1 MLKNA
6 IQHVVDDSS
15 FHLKVEPAATALQ
28 QAKYVAEWS
37 GKDENRLIFEAF
49 EERLVKE
56 LKGCLPSDP
65 TNSNARSFVSFRSDI
80 CRNYH
85 SLRTSSSFVDLWTEL
100 IKRATTRAHPQPTF
114 YQEVTDL
121 LFDGIITSALPVR
134 PPVTSEAAAITCDDA
149 NVINYA
155 AGYVCRKIHRSI
167 HRSSKPDQAELLRC
181 VKALLKEDDDEEA
194 ASLSAAW
201 VNEVDRGG
209 LWHVREGTYMLFVA
223 MEEEVREHFR
233 FGALEDSKERCRER
247 LTTALSSNDEVL
259 FHWCMLT
266 AEIEEIHAQTVL
278 DMLVSLWVTIRG
290 FSFASAF
297 IEMYK
302 QEKKKAL
309 QRSKALRKDIRPDFA
324 IS

>member
-1 MLKNA
+1 M
-6 IQHVVDDSS
+6 
-15 FHLKVEPAATALQ
+15 Q
-28 QAKYVAEWS
+28 QLVHIP
-37 GKDENRLIFEAF
+37 NRHFI
-49 EERLVKE
+49 K
-56 LKGCLPSDP
+56 
-65 TNSNARSFVSFRSDI
+65 
-80 CRNYH
+80 
-85 SLRTSSSFVDLWTEL
+85 TSSSTVSSHQLYRL
-100 IKRATTRAHPQPTF
+100 
-114 YQEVTDL
+114 DL
-121 LFDGIITSALPVR
+121 LYPQRQLPSHVMM
-134 PPVTSEAAAITCDDA
+134 PT
-149 NVINYA
+149 YA
-155 AGYVCRKIHRSI
+155 AGYVCRKIHKSI

-181 VKALLKEDDDEEA
+181 VKALDDDEEAASLSA

-223 MEEEVREHFR
+223 EVREHFR
-233 FGALEDSKERCRER
+233 FGASKERCRER

-302 QEKKKAL
+302 QEKN

-324 IS
+324 IRHIIM

>member
-1 MLKNA
+1 M
-6 IQHVVDDSS
+6 
-15 FHLKVEPAATALQ
+15 
-28 QAKYVAEWS
+28 
-37 GKDENRLIFEAF
+37 
-49 EERLVKE
+49 
-56 LKGCLPSDP
+56 PSLYRP
-65 TNSNARSFVSFRSDI
+65 S
-80 CRNYH
+80 
-85 SLRTSSSFVDLWTEL
+85 
-100 IKRATTRAHPQPTF
+100 
-114 YQEVTDL
+114 TDGL
-121 LFDGIITSALPVR
+121 
-134 PPVTSEAAAITCDDA
+134 
-149 NVINYA
+149 
-155 AGYVCRKIHRSI
+155 I
-167 HRSSKPDQAELLRC
+167 HRSSKPDEAELLRC
-181 VKALLKEDDDEEA
+181 VKALLKGDDDEEA

-247 LTTALSSNDEVL
+247 LTTALSSNDEIL